1 MLANQKTE
9 TNLYSRT
16 KGINC
21 VAPVRN
27 VITRKSKIS
36 KRVKIHNLPYGCVN
50 HLQQKIPP
58 EIEDSLSSTP
68 VPLTPSAD
76 LLVNIVEPGIAQP
89 AHDACLDRTYMH

>member
-76 LLVNIVEPGIAQP
+76 LHNNQITCHLVSLWN
-89 AHDACLDRTYMH
+89 HTLSSTK